1 MGGPTGCQFLEM
13 SFPIRWHMD
22 ECQAGS
28 RKSLCIGPRSE
39 RKIQGTADLGPGL
52 LDLS

>member
-1 MGGPTGCQFLEM
+1 MSGPTGCQFLAM
-13 SFPIRWHMD
+13 SFPIQWHMD

-39 RKIQGTADLGPGL
+39 RKIQDTADLGLAGWT
-52 LDLS
+52 